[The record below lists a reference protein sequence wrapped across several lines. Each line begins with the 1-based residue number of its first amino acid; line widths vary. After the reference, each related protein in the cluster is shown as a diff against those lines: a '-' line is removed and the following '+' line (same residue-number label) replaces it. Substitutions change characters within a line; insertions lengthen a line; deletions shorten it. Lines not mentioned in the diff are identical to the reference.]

1 MNQIKKKMFNQEHQH
16 NLEMNQMKKNNNQEI
31 KNLINKFQHQET
43 MLGEEIRVQL
53 MISQFE

>member
-1 MNQIKKKMFNQEHQH
+1 
-16 NLEMNQMKKNNNQEI
+16 MNQMKKKNNQEI